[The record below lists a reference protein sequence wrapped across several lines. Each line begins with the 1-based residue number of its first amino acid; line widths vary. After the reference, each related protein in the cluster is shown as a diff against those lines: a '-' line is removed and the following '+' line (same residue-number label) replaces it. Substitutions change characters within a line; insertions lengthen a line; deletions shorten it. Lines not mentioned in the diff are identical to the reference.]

1 MAQNSQQQ
9 SGTAIAMVRVWDL
22 VVRLFHWSLLV
33 VFTTM
38 YIAAQSNEIEIHSLV
53 GYVLMGLLS
62 IRLVWGVFGTQHARF
77 RAFAYSPRAAID
89 YIKSIISGH
98 PERFIGHNPAGAIM
112 VFALLFVLAGLVIT
126 GLITE
131 ATIEF
136 EGPLLGLTSGVDDQ
150 LAYAIQ
156 KIHQV
161 LADVSLWLIGFHI
174 AGVLL
179 ACIQHRENL
188 VRAMITGYKY
198 KAADIDHVNSTQ

>member
-1 MAQNSQQQ
+1 MGTSQNNHKEPST
-9 SGTAIAMVRVWDL
+9 SAAMVRVWDR
-22 VVRLFHWSLLV
+22 VVRVFHWSLLI

-53 GYVLMGLLS
+53 GYLLLALVLV
-62 IRLVWGVFGTQHARF
+62 RLIWGVIGSEHARF
-77 RAFAYSPRAAID
+77 RSFAYSPRTVLLYLKNIV
-89 YIKSIISGH
+89 SGH
-98 PERFIGHNPAGAIM
+98 PQRFIGHNPAGAIM
-112 VFALLFVLAGLVIT
+112 VFMLLLVLSGLVLT

-136 EGPLLGLTSGVDDQ
+136 TGPLLGFTQGIDDQ
-150 LAYAIQ
+150 LAYDIQ

-174 AGVLL
+174 VGVLL

-188 VRAMITGYKY
+188 VRAMVTGY
-198 KAADIDHVNSTQ
+198 KAADAEQINSTQ